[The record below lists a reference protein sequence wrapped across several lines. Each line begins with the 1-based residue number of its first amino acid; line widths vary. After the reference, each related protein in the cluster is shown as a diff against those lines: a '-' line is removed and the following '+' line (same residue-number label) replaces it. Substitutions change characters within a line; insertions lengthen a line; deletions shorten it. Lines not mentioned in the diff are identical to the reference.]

1 MSFPRRR
8 NGPVAPQETA
18 LVAHILYSLNFL
30 FKKRYNHCLWWGVNN
45 HVSCLEKIIIKKKT
59 FCTWQGTVGRTP
71 IFDWPAVGHFESLD
85 RRTRLKSGVFLR
97 HTNKLRTCTQLRMSS
112 FTHQAAPSTSKQHTT
127 VNRNQSSSFL
137 PLLPVMMFLLVGLV
151 SVIRADECQLTP
163 VIHVLQYPGCIP
175 KPIPSFACTGKC
187 TSYVQVIIKKIE
199 KLYKL

>member
-1 MSFPRRR
+1 MS
-8 NGPVAPQETA
+8 AA
-18 LVAHILYSLNFL
+18 W
-30 FKKRYNHCLWWGVNN
+30 KNN
-45 HVSCLEKIIIKKKT
+45 NKKKT
-59 FCTWQGTVGRTP
+59 LLHMTGNGGANAYIWLTGCRTFRV
-71 IFDWPAVGHFESLD
+71 IRSSNEVKV
-85 RRTRLKSGVFLR
+85 RVFFVR

-127 VNRNQSSSFL
+127 ANRNQSSSFL
-137 PLLPVMMFLLVGLV
+137 ALLPVMMFLLVGLV

-187 TSYVQVIIKKIE
+187 TSYVQVTKKIE